1 MVILQGKI
9 SADPKIFYEKMADIP
24 IFLFVGEVAGVV
36 FPLGD
41 KGGHVGGEVAVE
53 VHLLAGLGVDETEG
67 LGVQG
72 LAGAQL
78 EAVVDELGIAG

>member
-1 MVILQGKI
+1 MLLG
-9 SADPKIFYEKMADIP
+9 
-24 IFLFVGEVAGVV
+24 GEVAGVV

-41 KGGHVGGEVAVE
+41 EGGHVGGEVAVE
-53 VHLLAGLGVDETEG
+53 VHLLAGLGVDEAQG

-72 LAGAQL
+72 LAWAER

>member
-1 MVILQGKI
+1 
-9 SADPKIFYEKMADIP
+9 MADIP

-53 VHLLAGLGVDETEG
+53 VHLLAGLGVYEAEG

-72 LAGAQL
+72 LTGAQFK
-78 EAVVDELGIAG
+78 AVVDELGIA

>member
-1 MVILQGKI
+1 MLIIV
-9 SADPKIFYEKMADIP
+9 
-24 IFLFVGEVAGVV
+24 FVVFIVFPLSFSWQVLSLLGGEVAGVV

-41 KGGHVGGEVAVE
+41 EGGHVGREVAVE
-53 VHLLAGLGVDETEG
+53 VHLLAGLGVDKTEG

-78 EAVVDELGIAG
+78 KAVVDELGIAG